1 MVRVIPPQKKQ
12 GRSLRFGW
20 DDGER
25 VLVCH
30 EMVTYVGDFL
40 DASLRWNDGRD
51 WVDLGSG
58 VGMTGRGCAERSGGR
73 SVRGLELG

>member
-1 MVRVIPPQKKQ
+1 
-12 GRSLRFGW
+12 
-20 DDGER
+20 
-25 VLVCH
+25 VLVSH

-58 VGMTGRGCAERSGGR
+58 VGMTGGGWW
-73 SVRGLELG
+73 LDY